1 MERIIS
7 YQELPFAKGESIY
20 LRMETDPKLYLSLLS
35 KGYHIVNHISDAEE
49 NTIYVTGKRQDNEST
64 SADEYVQKV
73 NLKYEGILSDR
84 GFAKPKTVPFSYHAL
99 VNHQY
104 SIPFVFKN
112 ERLNGGKEKFLIA
125 TKEDYDNLVRACEFL
140 IERKYLLLSPYQY
153 DDVRNRI
160 DYQRYLD
167 LNFSVQEYVE
177 TPTEFCTSM
186 RVLSSSSHDLL
197 CAILKYKIPEEMED
211 DTTLLG
217 FLLREVFPLSTKSIV
232 SNTLSGGDNIF
243 VGESL
248 SDSEKRILDAHHID
262 SYQFEELIDA
272 SLSAHEQ
279 CQSELG
285 ILCGSDFIYDK
296 DKEQWYF
303 MEFHSKPM
311 VGSYSMYQG
320 LSYETRDDHIIAD
333 GRVRATALSL
343 ELKKTR

>member
-217 FLLREVFPLSTKSIV
+217 FLLREVFPLSI
-232 SNTLSGGDNIF
+232 
-243 VGESL
+243 
-248 SDSEKRILDAHHID
+248 
-262 SYQFEELIDA
+262 
-272 SLSAHEQ
+272 
-279 CQSELG
+279 
-285 ILCGSDFIYDK
+285 
-296 DKEQWYF
+296 
-303 MEFHSKPM
+303 
-311 VGSYSMYQG
+311 
-320 LSYETRDDHIIAD
+320 
-333 GRVRATALSL
+333 
-343 ELKKTR
+343 